1 VVAELSVHA
10 RPGDLVA
17 RFGGEEFCLLVPDL
31 ADGPLLDY
39 FEALRRRIEDLD
51 VPSPNGMLRMTVS
64 IGVRPATPNDDLHR
78 LLADADRRLY
88 LAKAGGRNR
97 VVASG

>member
-1 VVAELSVHA
+1 MRFIIHGVGAIGGTFAAALARAGHEVVGIA
-10 RPGDLVA
+10 RGRML
-17 RFGGEEFCLLVPDL
+17 
-31 ADGPLLDY
+31 
-39 FEALRRRIEDLD
+39 EALRRRIEDLD

>member
-1 VVAELSVHA
+1 M
-10 RPGDLVA
+10 A

-64 IGVRPATPNDDLHR
+64 IGVRPATR
-78 LLADADRRLY
+78 TTTCTGLADADRRLY
-88 LAKAGGRNR
+88 PPRP
-97 VVASG
+97 VAATGWWRRG